1 MESQSKRVILIAE
14 DDEGDRILMEKSF
27 ESLKVLNKRIY
38 TENGEDLL
46 NYLENKGKYQNASE
60 YPLPGI
66 ILLDMNMPKV
76 DGREVIARTKS
87 DPKFKTIPIIVMTSS
102 KAEEEIVKTY
112 NLGVNSYIQKPIDV
126 KGLEVIFKALEKC

>member
-1 MESQSKRVILIAE
+1 MIAE